1 MEKIVEYGWAFISAV
16 FWFFLQRLT
25 GKLDNHEKSK
35 ASSDDLNGVRKNI
48 GDDMTGVKQG
58 LRELD
63 RRVDEIDHATQLRLV
78 PRDEYKSDISALHS
92 RCNILSDTKED
103 KVQDIRIVD
112 GNKGKD
118 GSGKNK

>member
-25 GKLDNHEKSK
+25 GKLDDLEKTK
-35 ASSDDLNGVRKNI
+35 ASSDDLNGARKNF

-78 PRDEYKSDISALHS
+78 PRSEYKSDISALHS

-103 KVQDIRIVD
+103 KVQDIRIVENVD
-112 GNKGKD
+112 EKKKGK
-118 GSGKNK
+118 

>member
-1 MEKIVEYGWAFISAV
+1 MDAVLDKIWGVFVGLGW
-16 FWFFLQRLT
+16 WMLNRLT
-25 GKLDNHEKSK
+25 TKIDSLEKDK
-35 ASSDDLNGVRKNI
+35 ATQGDVNGIRKNI
-48 GDDMTGVKQG
+48 NDDLIGVKQG

-78 PRDEYKSDISALHS
+78 PRSEYKSDISALHS

-112 GNKGKD
+112 SNDEKKKGK
-118 GSGKNK
+118 